1 MFNSHFFLIPPP
13 FSPYLSLLLSLFL
26 SVCLSLIQTPPR
38 NLGLVP
44 ETSHARP
51 WGPVSPQA
59 LVPLSLAAKTHLC
72 PSVLPQLQSKPHWL
86 LPRQMLFIL
95 LQGLTSSHMYRCSPT
110 PTPPILAVSHRT
122 RWLNRYLPAI
132 ALEICIALRSHYLEF
147 ACAYF
152 LLFSA
157 FSSQQFSHSPVVCL
171 MSSTC

>member
-1 MFNSHFFLIPPP
+1 MPTPSSNSYSWEKLENQGVKQPPGTMPLKRLRSP
-13 FSPYLSLLLSLFL
+13 FKWTDL
-26 SVCLSLIQTPPR
+26 TPPR

-95 LQGLTSSHMYRCSPT
+95 LQGLTSSHMYKYNYVNKKWHKYSQSN
-110 PTPPILAVSHRT
+110 ILSLLVQHSLISTLLEKKIQLWSTQILRT
-122 RWLNRYLPAI
+122 NNGPWPHTLK
-132 ALEICIALRSHYLEF
+132 
-147 ACAYF
+147 
-152 LLFSA
+152 
-157 FSSQQFSHSPVVCL
+157 
-171 MSSTC
+171 T